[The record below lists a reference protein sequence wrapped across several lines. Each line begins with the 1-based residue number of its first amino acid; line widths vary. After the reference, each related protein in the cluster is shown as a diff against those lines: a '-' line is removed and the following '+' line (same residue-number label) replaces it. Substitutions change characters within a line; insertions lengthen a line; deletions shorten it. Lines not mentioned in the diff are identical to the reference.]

1 MATKKGRKGTKKSKA
16 RGAAKRPQKPIR
28 GASPAKKVAAKKA
41 APKKAAAK
49 KAAPKRAVAKRA
61 APKAALKKP
70 APKAALKKAAPKAP
84 AKQAATPKR
93 NAPKKAPA
101 LAKAAS
107 QPIRRRD
114 GSGHLDPA
122 YAAKLRRQSGAPPPM
137 ENNFVHGSRSND
149 DLAEIL
155 AEQFVERATTGEEEA
170 EEMLDREVPEERG
183 GPFVPSTAGAEF
195 AEGTDKS
202 NPKGA
207 KREPFP
213 TT

>member
-1 MATKKGRKGTKKSKA
+1 MATKKGRRATKASKA
-16 RGAAKRPQKPIR
+16 RGKAKKPQKPTPK
-28 GASPAKKVAAKKA
+28 ASLAMKVATKKAAPKRVAAKKA

-49 KAAPKRAVAKRA
+49 KAAPK
-61 APKAALKKP
+61 KAAAKK
-70 APKAALKKAAPKAP
+70 AVPKRVVAKKAAPKAAVKVP
-84 AKQAATPKR
+84 AS
-93 NAPKKAPA
+93 
-101 LAKAAS
+101 AKGAS

-114 GSGHLDPA
+114 GSGHLDPE
-122 YAAKLRRQSGAPPPM
+122 YAAKLRRQSGGPPPM
-137 ENNFVHGSRSND
+137 ENNFVHGSRSKD

-155 AEQFVERATTGEEEA
+155 GEQFVERATTGEEEA
-170 EEMLDREVPEERG
+170 EEMLDQEVPEERG

>member
-1 MATKKGRKGTKKSKA
+1 MATKKGRKAKK
-16 RGAAKRPQKPIR
+16 
-28 GASPAKKVAAKKA
+28 AKKVAAKKSTPKKA
-41 APKKAAAK
+41 APKKAALKKATAK
-49 KAAPKRAVAKRA
+49 KAAPKAAK
-61 APKAALKKP
+61 KKP
-70 APKAALKKAAPKAP
+70 TPKAAPKKAGP
-84 AKQAATPKR
+84 KAAAKAASKKPDAKQTAKPKR
-93 NAPKKAPA
+93 AAPKKAPA
-101 LAKAAS
+101 VAKAAS
-107 QPIRRRD
+107 EPIRRRD
-114 GSGHLDPA
+114 GSGHLDPV
-122 YAAKLRRQSGAPPPM
+122 YAAKLRRQSGAPPPI
-137 ENNFVHGSRSND
+137 ETNFVHGSRSND

-155 AEQFVERATTGEEEA
+155 GEQFVERATTGEEEA